1 MNKVTLFGRLVA
13 DPELRYTQTG
23 VPVTNFTLAVR
34 RNYKNKDGQYDSD
47 FLDCVVWRRP
57 AEVLAESL
65 SRGSRILVSGRIETS
80 SYEDS
85 NGVRRRKWTIIVEDW
100 SFVDPRNGNGSTN
113 GSVAQDSQNEP
124 EYGDVYNDVPF

>member
-13 DPELRYTQTG
+13 DPELRYTQAG
-23 VPVTNFTLAVR
+23 VPVANFTLAVR

-57 AEVLAESL
+57 AEVLAEGL
-65 SRGSRILVSGRIETS
+65 NRGSRIVVNGRIETS

-85 NGVRRRKWTIIVEDW
+85 NGVRRKKWTIIVEDW

-113 GSVAQDSQNEP
+113 GSAAQDSQNEP